1 MAYSTEEGYYTVG
14 DLGAADESFITKYRW
29 YLVGAA
35 VLAAAGAGYYYM
47 KKKGGAGVY
56 GMDGVDDLG
65 DTGCGCE

>member
-14 DLGAADESFITKYRW
+14 DLGATDEAWYQKYRW

-35 VLAAAGAGYYYM
+35 VLVAAGAGYYVM
-47 KKKGGAGVY
+47 KKRREESLY
-56 GMDGVDDLG
+56 GLDAT